1 MPINVFRERKGS
13 KDGSESIELKCV
25 PVWIDN
31 LYNYNWC
38 IYLDVPEYDGS
49 ASEENY
55 EHTND
60 NNGWNPSGQQMPVVN
75 NLLAGEKEKRAEFFD
90 KLYLG
95 FWTGKELNEYLTPF
109 PIIDYIT
116 VTGERT
122 YHITDMSLRLT
133 RGYNNAEQLY
143 TLDETVKYTFSF
155 LADDIPNPRALFYIK
170 GQRYLC
176 EKITATFTE
185 NGMSQLLK
193 GVFYKVK

>member
-1 MPINVFRERKGS
+1 MFSERKSSNENG
-13 KDGSESIELKCV
+13 ETIELKCV
-25 PVWIDN
+25 PVWLDN
-31 LYNYNWC
+31 VEGYNWS
-38 IYLDVPEYDGS
+38 IYLDQPEFDAS

-55 EHTND
+55 ERTND

-75 NLLAGEKEKRAEFFD
+75 NLLAGERERKTEFFD
-90 KLYLG
+90 KIYLG
-95 FWTGKELNEYLTPF
+95 FWTGNALTTYLMPC

-116 VTGERT
+116 VVGERT
-122 YHITDMSLRLT
+122 YHIKDMSLRLT
-133 RGYNNAEQLY
+133 NGYNKQQFY
-143 TLDETVKYTFSF
+143 TLEENVKYTFSF

-193 GVFYKVK
+193 GVFYKVR